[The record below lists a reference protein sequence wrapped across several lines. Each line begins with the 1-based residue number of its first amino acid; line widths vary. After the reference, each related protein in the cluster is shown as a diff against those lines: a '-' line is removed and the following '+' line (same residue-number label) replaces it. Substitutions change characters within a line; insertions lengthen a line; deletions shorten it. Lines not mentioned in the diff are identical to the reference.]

1 MFLISA
7 GNVNENDWINYPN
20 INSLAQDPAQSWNSI
35 SVGAYTLI
43 DEPTLIPSQYINFQP
58 IAKSGCLSPS
68 SRTSLLWDS
77 KWPIKRFTCMFQYQ
91 FYQPEL
97 NNP

>member
-1 MFLISA
+1 M
-7 GNVNENDWINYPN
+7 
-20 INSLAQDPAQSWNSI
+20 NSPVQDPAQSWNSI
-35 SVGAYTLI
+35 SVGAYTLK
-43 DEPTLIPSQYINFQP
+43 DEPTLIRTQYINFQP
-58 IAKSGCLSPS
+58 IAKSGSLSPS

-77 KWPIKRFTCMFQYQ
+77 KWPIKRITCMFQCQ